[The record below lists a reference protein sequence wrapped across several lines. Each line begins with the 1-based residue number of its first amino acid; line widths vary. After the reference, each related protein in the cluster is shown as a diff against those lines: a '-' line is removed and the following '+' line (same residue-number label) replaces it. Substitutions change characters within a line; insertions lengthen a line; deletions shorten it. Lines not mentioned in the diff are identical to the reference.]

1 MANPDRFR
9 EQLLLSVGDEGLE
22 ELTLRLVERD
32 YPAAHRTGRGR
43 DGGIDVLSDHERPPA
58 HAWQAKFYPHDDVS
72 WAKCRESLAKAMGR
86 EHPPRRY
93 TFVFPRRLRAKER
106 NHWAGAFLPAARRDY
121 PKLES
126 IDYWDDLPRR
136 IEERGD
142 LVDALTGG
150 ALGLYAARLFAS
162 TQAQS
167 APAQSPLLDGGLA
180 ARISALGSIDKEF
193 RYTLSA
199 GENDSERTPS
209 DRALHFS
216 FERLPASQ
224 PRFALSLQTENG
236 WERLTAHLRDTSG
249 GYEPQLW
256 FADTEEGTA
265 ALTRAR
271 MTLAKGHEVTL
282 SGEAVGVRGVEIP
295 AGLAALGANDD
306 LLRNGTLRIGL
317 TEPLELTVALQ
328 LQAAAAPTQ
337 NTLKLYRVPPLP
349 GSVDAY
355 AGSFFG
361 AVVTIDLE
369 PVTETEPEE
378 MMLNFGL
385 SLAVEGEDPARVLAG
400 LGFSWAV
407 ARAEVIELR
416 CDGLLPAE
424 GLRAAG
430 AAPPDAQSDETWHHA
445 AVLAGALAALNRH
458 DGFARLMPA
467 SVSES
472 DVNLAQMVLALF
484 QPDGLFIGVPP
495 GDNEFRPF
503 CLGTPT
509 R

>member
-1 MANPDRFR
+1 M
-9 EQLLLSVGDEGLE
+9 
-22 ELTLRLVERD
+22 
-32 YPAAHRTGRGR
+32 
-43 DGGIDVLSDHERPPA
+43 
-58 HAWQAKFYPHDDVS
+58 
-72 WAKCRESLAKAMGR
+72 
-86 EHPPRRY
+86 
-93 TFVFPRRLRAKER
+93 
-106 NHWAGAFLPAARRDY
+106 
-121 PKLES
+121 
-126 IDYWDDLPRR
+126 
-136 IEERGD
+136 
-142 LVDALTGG
+142 
-150 ALGLYAARLFAS
+150 
-162 TQAQS
+162 
-167 APAQSPLLDGGLA
+167 
-180 ARISALGSIDKEF
+180 
-193 RYTLSA
+193 
-199 GENDSERTPS
+199 
-209 DRALHFS
+209 
-216 FERLPASQ
+216 
-224 PRFALSLQTENG
+224 
-236 WERLTAHLRDTSG
+236 
-249 GYEPQLW
+249 
-256 FADTEEGTA
+256 
-265 ALTRAR
+265 
-271 MTLAKGHEVTL
+271 TL